1 MHCQCCG
8 ESYTLEEVQ
17 YMSQAEG
24 YCMLKVSCKK
34 CQTPVWVN
42 FFIEN
47 GRDKIKSKLNIH
59 DLKLKS
65 AEPISVDEL
74 IDFHQILGSFDGN
87 FKETF
92 RSK

>member
-1 MHCQCCG
+1 MHCQHCG

-34 CQTPVWVN
+34 CKTPVWVN

-47 GRDKIKSKLNIH
+47 GRGKVKSRLNMN
-59 DLKLKS
+59 DLKLS
-65 AEPISVDEL
+65 SNEPISIDEM
-74 IDFHQILGSFDGN
+74 IDFHLKLSDFDGN
-87 FKETF
+87 FKAVF
-92 RSK
+92 DSK